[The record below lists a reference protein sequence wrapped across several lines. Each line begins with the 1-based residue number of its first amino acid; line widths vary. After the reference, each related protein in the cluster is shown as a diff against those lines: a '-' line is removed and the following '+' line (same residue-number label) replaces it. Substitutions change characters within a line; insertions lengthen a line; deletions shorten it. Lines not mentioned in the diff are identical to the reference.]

1 MNWAS
6 ISTKKKI
13 LIGMAVP
20 LILMIM
26 LGAVSLNSIG
36 KITQTS
42 AWVNHT
48 HEALSNA
55 DDIVAAAVDMETGM
69 RGYLLAGKEDFLAP
83 YRQGEAEVYK
93 RIETLQKTVSDNPGQ
108 VQRLGE
114 AESVL
119 QDWQRNVADPMIS
132 LRGEVGSTKT
142 MDDVVSLVGEARGK
156 AYFDQFRQLMAD
168 FSAEEQSLMAVRKEQ
183 NAATEAQTTLMIWG
197 GIVFA
202 LLLGGG
208 LGWFIGNSIA
218 RPIGNMTKAMNDL
231 ATGNKTIVIPG
242 TERGDEIGEMAAA
255 VQVFKDNMI
264 KADELA
270 AREAKE
276 TQAREERARHIQ
288 ALTEEFEQNVSDLLG
303 AVSGA
308 STEMESTAN
317 SMSSIAEGTN
327 QRATTVASA
336 AEQASVNVQTV
347 ATATEELTSSIQE
360 ISRQVAHSST
370 IAGSAVSQAN
380 QTDQQVQGLAQ
391 AAQRIGDVLGLISAI
406 AEQTNLLAL
415 NATIEAAR
423 AGEAGKGF
431 AVVASEV
438 KELASQ
444 TSKATEEISQQIGGI
459 QTATHEA
466 VSAIQAIS
474 KTIAEMNDI
483 AGSIASAVEQQTSAT
498 SEIAINVEQA
508 AQGTQEVTGNIL
520 EVTRAASETGSAA
533 TQVTAT
539 AGELSSKS
547 EALKSQVERYLA
559 QVLAA

>member
-1 MNWAS
+1 MHDAADGDNVG
-6 ISTKKKI
+6 
-13 LIGMAVP
+13 LVVGECDDVGV
-20 LILMIM
+20 
-26 LGAVSLNSIG
+26 GAVAEDHRLFLQRAAHRRDVVAQPRSALEIEVDRRVVHLLLHLADQLVG
-36 KITQTS
+36 LAGQEVAEIT
-42 AWVNHT
+42 
-48 HEALSNA
+48 
-55 DDIVAAAVDMETGM
+55 DDAAV
-69 RGYLLAGKEDFLAP
+69 
-83 YRQGEAEVYK
+83 
-93 RIETLQKTVSDNPGQ
+93 
-108 VQRLGE
+108 
-114 AESVL
+114 
-119 QDWQRNVADPMIS
+119 
-132 LRGEVGSTKT
+132 
-142 MDDVVSLVGEARGK
+142 
-156 AYFDQFRQLMAD
+156 
-168 FSAEEQSLMAVRKEQ
+168 
-183 NAATEAQTTLMIWG
+183 
-197 GIVFA
+197 
-202 LLLGGG
+202 
-208 LGWFIGNSIA
+208 
-218 RPIGNMTKAMNDL
+218 
-231 ATGNKTIVIPG
+231 
-242 TERGDEIGEMAAA
+242 
-255 VQVFKDNMI
+255 
-264 KADELA
+264 
-270 AREAKE
+270 
-276 TQAREERARHIQ
+276 
-288 ALTEEFEQNVSDLLG
+288 LLG
-303 AVSGA
+303 ADPADARCGTLVDVS
-308 STEMESTAN
+308 
-317 SMSSIAEGTN
+317 
-327 QRATTVASA
+327 
-336 AEQASVNVQTV
+336 EQAGAVNLAVTLEHSVGTG
-347 ATATEELTSSIQE
+347 
-360 ISRQVAHSST
+360 SRGEH
-370 IAGSAVSQAN
+370 AG
-380 QTDQQVQGLAQ
+380 QQVQGLAQ